1 VAWVTDWA
9 AVIRLLRSTSLR
21 LALTYGAIFV
31 VFSGLLVS
39 FLWWRTAAVLD
50 REINAVIVADTRA
63 IGDRLRDFG
72 LSGALQTIEQRVR
85 QTADERAIYL
95 LADPRYAPVGGN
107 LSSWPAEVG
116 EKPGWYDVDLIREGK
131 RHATRALHV
140 VLPANFHLLVAR
152 DVQDR
157 LVIRGEIVA
166 GLIWGGVAAI
176 VLAIAGGLLVRRTVL
191 RRVEMINRTTAAIVH
206 GDLSRRLPSRET
218 SDEFDRLAQ
227 TINAMLHQIQVLV
240 DGVRNSSNAVAHD
253 LRTPLAEVRTR
264 LEDVLR
270 NKPTTD
276 EALGE
281 IQAAVAEIDHVI
293 AVFGALLRLA
303 EIDSGARLSG
313 FRAVV
318 LAQVVAEV
326 AELYGPVAEEKA
338 ISLTVDAA
346 SEHTVQ
352 GDPHL
357 LAQAL
362 GNLVD
367 NAVKFAPTQST
378 VSVKVERRNDG
389 KVAIVVAD
397 RGPGVPDAEKARVS
411 ERFYRGRS
419 VGETSGVGLGLSLV
433 TAVARLHG
441 GTLELRDHA
450 PGLIAELV
458 LPESGGTKA

>member
-1 VAWVTDWA
+1 M
-9 AVIRLLRSTSLR
+9 IRLLRSTSLR

-31 VFSGLLVS
+31 VFSGLLVG

-50 REINAVIVADTRA
+50 REVNAVIVADTRA

-72 LSGALQTIEQRVR
+72 LNGALQTIEQRVR

-95 LADPRYAPVGGN
+95 LADPRYEPVGGN
-107 LSSWPAEVG
+107 LSAWPAEV
-116 EKPGWYDVDLIREGK
+116 EDKPGWYDIELMREGK

-140 VLPANFHLLVAR
+140 MLPASFHLLVAR

-166 GLIWGGVAAI
+166 GLIWGGIAAI
-176 VLAIAGGLLVRRTVL
+176 VLAVAGGLLVRRTVL
-191 RRVEMINRTTAAIVH
+191 RRVEMINRTAAAIVR
-206 GDLSRRLPSRET
+206 GDLSRRLPTRET

-240 DGVRNSSNAVAHD
+240 DGVRNSSNAIAHD
-253 LRTPLAEVRTR
+253 LRTPLTEVRTR

-270 NKPTTD
+270 NKPATD
-276 EALGE
+276 EALRE
-281 IQAAVAEIDHVI
+281 VQAAVADIDHVI
-293 AVFGALLRLA
+293 AVFAALLRLS

-313 FRAVV
+313 FRTVA
-318 LAQVVAEV
+318 LAEVVAEV

-338 ISLTVDAA
+338 ISLVLDAA
-346 SEHTVQ
+346 SGHTVE

-357 LAQAL
+357 LAQAV

-367 NAVKFAPTQST
+367 NALKFSPAQSA
-378 VSVKVERRNDG
+378 VIVKVERREGG
-389 KVAIVVAD
+389 KIAIVVAD
-397 RGPGVPDAEKARVS
+397 HGPGIQDAEKPHVA

-419 VGETSGVGLGLSLV
+419 AGETSGVGLGLSLV

-441 GTLELRDHA
+441 GVLVLRDHH
-450 PGLIAELV
+450 PGLIAEFV
-458 LPESGGTKA
+458 LPESKGAMA